1 MLLFIFPL
9 GGKPLNPTFKLKFIK
24 VRVREQ
30 YTYQTKMTHIFV
42 NPNRSYL
49 CQPKKV
55 ISLSTQMG
63 HTSVNPKRSYLCQ
76 LKKAIY
82 LSNQMG
88 PISVN
93 SKRSYLCQLK
103 KVIYLSNQMGPI
115 SVNSKGSYLC
125 HPKMFISLSSQKGN
139 NILGNPKWSHFYK
152 AKVAIVPSSQII
164 FHEQYQYFFKSVIK
178 YP

>member
-24 VRVREQ
+24 VRVLEQ

-76 LKKAIY
+76 I
-82 LSNQMG
+82 
-88 PISVN
+88 
-93 SKRSYLCQLK
+93 K

-152 AKVAIVPSSQII
+152 AKVAIFPSSQII